1 MAAATH
7 ARRAGTP
14 PAPLDSLTG
23 PLRNWAGGRIRQI
36 LLGQT
41 APSRR
46 TAELVGPDR
55 ADPGLFGPDSVT
67 WRVHGNL
74 SMLIGGLRSLLL
86 QTLHPLAMAGVA
98 QHSDYRGDPGGRM
111 RRTAQFV
118 SITTFGSTAE
128 AEAAIERVRN
138 IHRRVRG
145 VSATGVPYRADD
157 PALLAWVHA
166 TEVDSF
172 WRAYRRY
179 GGGPGEHRVPRSEA
193 DRYVAEMAVVARR
206 IGVPDPPVSAAE
218 LREYLVEMRP
228 VLRATPET
236 HDAVRFLLH
245 PPTPRAARP
254 AYLLVAGGAV
264 GLLPSFVRHELRLP
278 LLPGVE
284 PLVVRPAARTL
295 LDVLGWVLAPPPE
308 PTSDTASTREPAPE
322 VVAEVPRQEGQENS
336 GSSHQGK

>member
-1 MAAATH
+1 MAAVTH

-74 SMLIGGLRSLLL
+74 SMLIGGLRPLPL
-86 QTLHPLAMAGVA
+86 QTPHPPAMAGGA
-98 QHSDYRGDPGGRM
+98 PPPHHRGDPGGRM

-179 GGGPGEHRVPRSEA
+179 GGGPGE
-193 DRYVAEMAVVARR
+193 
-206 IGVPDPPVSAAE
+206 
-218 LREYLVEMRP
+218 
-228 VLRATPET
+228 
-236 HDAVRFLLH
+236 
-245 PPTPRAARP
+245 
-254 AYLLVAGGAV
+254 
-264 GLLPSFVRHELRLP
+264 
-278 LLPGVE
+278 
-284 PLVVRPAARTL
+284 
-295 LDVLGWVLAPPPE
+295 
-308 PTSDTASTREPAPE
+308 
-322 VVAEVPRQEGQENS
+322 
-336 GSSHQGK
+336 